1 MNNYLRRLFQATELR
16 RRILITLGLLL
27 ITRVFIHIPLANVTE
42 DQLRKFFTSSQNQ
55 AFGMLDLFSGGSLAK
70 FSVILMGVG
79 PYITATIIVQLLTM
93 IIPSLDALS
102 KEGEFGKQR
111 LNQYTRY
118 LTVPLAMMQGY
129 ATLLLLRSQGVIGQW
144 NLAQLIGM
152 LIASTAGTILLMWLG
167 EIISESGIGN
177 GVSLIITIGI
187 LAGLPGTFIQKYS
200 LIVAGGSIDITELI
214 KGLIFLGS
222 SIILIA
228 VIVVMNDAM
237 RKIPIIYARRSSSTS
252 APQGAQSYLPIKV
265 NIAGVIPI
273 IFAISMLLF
282 PQIIGRF
289 FESAKTPW
297 VANSAKWLSTNLSS
311 QGNALVYGI
320 VYFVLVIF
328 FTYFYT
334 SIILQPTQIAENLQ
348 KQSGFIPGIRPG
360 TETAQYL
367 GALISR
373 ITFVGSI
380 FLGLVAILPVIVPLW
395 TGDQTLILGGTG
407 ILIVVAVVIETMR
420 QINAQMLMASYDRY

>member
-1 MNNYLRRLFQATELR
+1 MNTLKRLVLNPDLRKRVLV
-16 RRILITLGLLL
+16 TLSLLL
-27 ITRVFIHIPLANVTE
+27 LTRVLIHIPLANVTE
-42 DQLRKFFTSSQNQ
+42 ERLREFFSANGNQ
-55 AFGMLDLFSGGSLAK
+55 VFGLLDLFSGGSLAN

-79 PYITATIIVQLLTM
+79 PYITASIIIQLLTV
-93 IIPSLDALS
+93 IVPSLEALS
-102 KEGEFGKQR
+102 KEGEFGKQK

-118 LTVPLAMMQGY
+118 IAVPLSFLQGY
-129 ATLLLLRSQGVIGQW
+129 GTLLILRSQNIVSPW
-144 NLAQLIGM
+144 NISQLISM
-152 LIASTAGTILLMWLG
+152 LVIATAGTMLLMWLG

-177 GVSLIITIGI
+177 GMSLIITIGV
-187 LAGLPGTFIQKYS
+187 LANLPKTFIQKYS
-200 LIVAGGSIDITELI
+200 LIVAGGNVDTKELI
-214 KGLIFLGS
+214 RFAVFVAA

-228 VIVVMNDAM
+228 VIVLMNDAV
-237 RKIPIIYARRSSSTS
+237 RKIPVTYARSSRGSS
-252 APQGAQSYLPIKV
+252 DSVRSYLPIKV

-289 FESAKTPW
+289 FTNVKTPW
-297 VANSAKWLSTNLSS
+297 IAHTAQWLVQNISAQS
-311 QGNALVYGI
+311 NAPLYG
-320 VYFVLVIF
+320 VLYFVLVIF

-334 SIILQPTQIAENLQ
+334 AIILQPAQIAENLQ

-360 TETAQYL
+360 TETAKYL
-367 GALISR
+367 GGLISR

-380 FLGLVAILPVIVPLW
+380 FLGLVAILPIIVPLW

-420 QINAQMLMASYDRY
+420 QINAQLLMASYDRY